1 MKVIYAD
8 GTPGDL
14 PDLPWLS
21 IIEPVPGPITQAFGV
36 RSITGILHK
45 GEDRAPGKGPP
56 IHAVRGGRVSFLR
69 TGSWPHYGPLPA
81 DYKGVDTSYGGYG
94 NQITL
99 DHERTVQSHYAHLS
113 ATLVNEGDYVVEGTV
128 IGYVGSTGISTGD
141 HLHYEMRFTDD
152 TRFDPEPYYTK
163 PPEEDDMAEFTDY
176 EKAALHRLAALEIDG
191 KTFAPGTPG
200 RTALIK
206 IMDAYHAL
214 PDDASRQRFDKRVT
228 ALVRTLGLDQ
238 DGINALPTPRYGT
251 LKPWTKDL
259 QERVQEP

>member
-163 PPEEDDMAEFTDY
+163 PPEEDDMTD
-176 EKAALHRLAALEIDG
+176 EQKAALDWLVAWRGALAPYAFAAEDAGFTAANDGPRRDGVNRGIEALTELLEVLQLD
-191 KTFAPGTPG
+191 K
-200 RTALIK
+200 
-206 IMDAYHAL
+206 DA
-214 PDDASRQRFDKRVT
+214 
-228 ALVRTLGLDQ
+228 
-238 DGINALPTPRYGT
+238 INALPWAKSAT
-251 LKPWTKDL
+251 LRAWVKDL
-259 QERVQEP
+259 RERVQEP